1 MPITEFANTN
11 LTISSK
17 GKSPDLPF
25 CIAKEFILGKKYNLS
40 LAFIPPKEAQLLNIQ
55 YRKKEYVPNTLS
67 FPYSKTEGEIIICL
81 SEAKKQYKKF
91 SLSYEHYILFLF
103 IHSML
108 HLKGYEHGSTMD
120 SKEQYFLKKT
130 LETIT

>member
-1 MPITEFANTN
+1 MPITEFAKTN

-17 GKSPDLPF
+17 GKSLGLPF
-25 CIAKEFILGKKYNLS
+25 CIAKELVLGKKYELS
-40 LAFIPPKEAQLLNIQ
+40 LAFVSPKEARALNIE
-55 YRKKEYVPNTLS
+55 YRKKDHIPNTLS
-67 FPYSKTEGEIIICL
+67 FPYSKKDGEIIICL
-81 SEAKKQYKKF
+81 SEAKKQHKKF

-120 SKEQYFLKKT
+120 TKEQYFLKKT
-130 LETIT
+130 LEHTT